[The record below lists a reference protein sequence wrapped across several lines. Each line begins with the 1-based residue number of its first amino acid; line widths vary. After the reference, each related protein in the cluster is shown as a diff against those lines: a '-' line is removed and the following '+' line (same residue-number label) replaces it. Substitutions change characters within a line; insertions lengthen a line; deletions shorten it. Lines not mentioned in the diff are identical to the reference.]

1 MERIM
6 EEEKPRTRRRSH
18 KKSSKAIYE
27 RNRRYKR
34 LGLMLL
40 FGAIGVAL
48 VAGLAVLSGGGIG
61 N

>member
-1 MERIM
+1 
-6 EEEKPRTRRRSH
+6 
-18 KKSSKAIYE
+18 
-27 RNRRYKR
+27 

-48 VAGLAVLSGGGIG
+48 VAGLAVLAGGGIG